1 MSCLH
6 RHLIFPTT
14 VRKTS
19 LKAVMLPVAQATL
32 ALNLSLGRK
41 AWILRREQK
50 STQTQGLPKKI
61 NKPLKLKLSSPC
73 ATWAAPH
80 SPETPGSPAQQ
91 EQPLQM
97 PSSNKVLHCFPR
109 THFPECNATHGHT
122 DFPALFFNHLP
133 SCPLNFLSVC
143 CPTG

>member
-41 AWILRREQK
+41 VWILRREQK
-50 STQTQGLPKKI
+50 SPRLRDCQR
-61 NKPLKLKLSSPC
+61 KLMTSLSS
-73 ATWAAPH
+73 
-80 SPETPGSPAQQ
+80 
-91 EQPLQM
+91 
-97 PSSNKVLHCFPR
+97 
-109 THFPECNATHGHT
+109 
-122 DFPALFFNHLP
+122 
-133 SCPLNFLSVC
+133 
-143 CPTG
+143 

>member
-1 MSCLH
+1 MEEAFSLFSLREGHELGENFFPVSCLH

-41 AWILRREQK
+41 VWILRREQK

-61 NKPLKLKLSSPC
+61 NDKPLKLRPSSSC
-73 ATWAAPH
+73 VTWA
-80 SPETPGSPAQQ
+80 
-91 EQPLQM
+91 
-97 PSSNKVLHCFPR
+97 V
-109 THFPECNATHGHT
+109 
-122 DFPALFFNHLP
+122 
-133 SCPLNFLSVC
+133 
-143 CPTG
+143 PT